1 MKERKSKPVM
11 EEKQIL
17 DGIKI
22 ILENGWIL
30 ETKEVLQ
37 FFESLNLKQK
47 IQLSVNNLMFQEFI
61 YLVCRLFE
69 VDLTQI

>member
-1 MKERKSKPVM
+1 MVLQYMKERKSKPVM

-30 ETKEVLQ
+30 ETKEVL
-37 FFESLNLKQK
+37 
-47 IQLSVNNLMFQEFI
+47 
-61 YLVCRLFE
+61 
-69 VDLTQI
+69 